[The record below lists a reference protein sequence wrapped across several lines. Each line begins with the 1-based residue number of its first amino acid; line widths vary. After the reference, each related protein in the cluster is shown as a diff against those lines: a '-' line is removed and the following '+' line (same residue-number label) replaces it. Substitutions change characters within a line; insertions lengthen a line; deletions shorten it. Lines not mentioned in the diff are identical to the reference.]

1 MTSLMNQAGVYKI
14 TCKANGK
21 FYIGSAVNFK
31 KRWNLHKVNLRKGNH
46 HSKYMQNCWNKYGQ
60 DFIEFEVLLV
70 CKPEQVLMYEQT
82 YLDYYKPAFNTQ
94 IVVGSNLGLK
104 FSEETKRK
112 FSEAQR
118 NWRKKYSFNGE
129 ELCLSDIAEKTG
141 FDYTLL
147 SARVLGLGK
156 TPEEAIALG
165 DSQIKLYEYNGES
178 KTICAWARDI
188 GVHNARLYWYVKQ
201 GLSIAES
208 VKRMGSKE
216 KSLSFSEFCRLNTLS
231 VQTIKNRVNRGMS
244 IYEAMTKEV
253 KPMGARTFN
262 KEAA

>member
-1 MTSLMNQAGVYKI
+1 MKHHISGIYQIKCKTNNKI
-14 TCKANGK
+14 
-21 FYIGSAVNFK
+21 YIGSSVNIK
-31 KRWNLHKVNLRKGNH
+31 QRWKYHKWQLRAGKH
-46 HSKYMQNCWNKYGQ
+46 DAKYMQNCWNKYGQ

-165 DSQIKLYEYNGES
+165 DSQIKLYEYNRES
-178 KTICAWARDI
+178 KTISEWARNL
-188 GVHNARLYWYVKQ
+188 GVHNARLYWYIKQ
-201 GLSIAES
+201 GLGIAEAAQ
-208 VKRMGSKE
+208 RMDSKE
-216 KSLSFSEFCRLNTLS
+216 KSLSFSEFCRLNNLS
-231 VQTIKNRVNRGMS
+231 VSTTKNRIDKGQ
-244 IYEAMTKEV
+244 IY
-253 KPMGARTFN
+253 
-262 KEAA
+262 

>member
-1 MTSLMNQAGVYKI
+1 MTYLMNQAGVYKI
-14 TCKANGK
+14 TCKANGE
-21 FYIGSAVNFK
+21 FYIGSAVKFK

-60 DFIEFEVLLV
+60 DSIEFEVLLV
-70 CKPEQVLMYEQT
+70 CKPEQALMYEQT

-94 IVVGSNLGLK
+94 MVVGSNLGLK

-178 KTICAWARDI
+178 KTISEWARNL
-188 GVHNARLYWYVKQ
+188 GVHNARLYWYIKQ
-201 GLSIAES
+201 GLGIAEAAQ
-208 VKRMGSKE
+208 RMDTKE
-216 KSLSFSEFCRLNTLS
+216 KSLSFSEFCRLNNLS
-231 VQTIKNRVNRGMS
+231 VSTTKNRINKGMS
-244 IYEAMTKEV
+244 IYEAMTKDV

-262 KEAA
+262 KETA